1 MRTATPQFFMTHAQ
15 RALRSFAL
23 PTLLALAAL
32 ATGCGDGGS
41 GSAPPPAL
49 TPNAVKITE
58 SNNYTLTTSS
68 LTVTPFAAAAKYN
81 LNVCWTDVV
90 EDIQGHKVDPMK
102 DINDVSFVPLNNGN
116 KSQVEDWLNLG
127 LLNDKKVDGAYY
139 EFQPDGTATC
149 ATLDQFASLD
159 GEALDPETNFVVKDT
174 RTYLMVF
181 QTGIKIG
188 FGARTMLFLD
198 PSEDSLEVVINA
210 PAKSRSSLNFEANLT
225 DPDKLT
231 LPSDKPSVIDWS
243 RVKTDPLGNTLDK
256 NSVDRI
262 LIGFYAGKTVAD
274 LEAGF
279 LDLDQPTE
287 AEGGASKSWELHVSK
302 GQTANL
308 AAATGRNG
316 EGAFTDFSA
325 DGDGTWLMG
334 LFCSTCQN
342 PAPVIVTI
350 LDPQ

>member
-1 MRTATPQFFMTHAQ
+1 MRNAFSRSFATHAQ
-15 RALRSFAL
+15 RALRPFAV
-23 PTLLALAAL
+23 PTLLALTAL
-32 ATGCGDGGS
+32 VTGCGDGGS
-41 GSAPPPAL
+41 GPPGPVAPAPG
-49 TPNAVKITE
+49 TITIE
-58 SNNYTLTTSS
+58 QANNYTLTTSS
-68 LTVTPFAAAAKYN
+68 LTVPVFPAAEKEN

-90 EDIQGHKVDPMK
+90 EDIQGHQVDPQK
-102 DINDVSFVPLNNGN
+102 DINDVSFVPLKNGD
-116 KSQVEDWLNLG
+116 KHQVEEWLNLG
-127 LLNDKKVDGAYY
+127 LLDEGKVDGQYY
-139 EFQPDGTATC
+139 EFKTDGMETC

-159 GEALDPETNFVVKDT
+159 HVALDPEATFVVKDT

-181 QTGIKIG
+181 QTGTKIG

-198 PSEDSLEVVINA
+198 PSADSLETEIDA
-210 PAKSRSSLNFEANLT
+210 PAKSRDSLQFEANLT

-231 LPSDKPSVIDWS
+231 LPADKPSVIDWS
-243 RVKTDPLGNTLDK
+243 GVPADPLGNELTK

-262 LIGFYAGKTVAD
+262 LIGFYAGKGVAD

-279 LDLDQPTE
+279 LDLDQPSE
-287 AEGGASKSWELHVSK
+287 AEGGATKSWELHVSK

-308 AAATGRNG
+308 AAASGRNG
-316 EGAFTDFSA
+316 EGPFTDFSA